1 MGLFQNSGIFF
12 KYYVHSE
19 ISDDM
24 NKGQKSNNPAKSICQ
39 MACWQTILSLDINA
53 AGDRLRTDLYCGD
66 YSEELCTKLCG

>member
-1 MGLFQNSGIFF
+1 MELVRLLFKKVARNMGLFQNSGIFF

-39 MACWQTILSLDINA
+39 MAC
-53 AGDRLRTDLYCGD
+53 
-66 YSEELCTKLCG
+66 